1 MSCLVPGE
9 ALSLERSVKTNCLI
23 RFQVQQHCHFGFYQ
37 QMIEICTSHAI
48 GLHNYKTP
56 ACMQCGSMF
65 VALVRIDTRQNTPW
79 QTTVFLLGLISTN

>member
-23 RFQVQQHCHFGFYQ
+23 RFHVQQHCHFGFYQ

-48 GLHNYKTP
+48 GLHNY
-56 ACMQCGSMF
+56 
-65 VALVRIDTRQNTPW
+65 
-79 QTTVFLLGLISTN
+79 